1 VSPPSPAEALIEVV
15 LAVVRQAEQLC
26 LVRRSAAV
34 GSGQGQWSMV
44 MGYLDPDRDPVSQA
58 WIELLEEIALAPPA
72 LELVRALP
80 PVDLTSRASGR
91 VFRVHPFLFESSSR
105 EVTLNWEHDAVD
117 WVDLARLSEPD
128 CVRWQLVLVEA
139 LLAE

>member
-1 VSPPSPAEALIEVV
+1 VSPAEAPVEVV
-15 LAVVRQAEQLC
+15 LAVVRQANQFC

-34 GSGQGQWSMV
+34 GSGQGQWSAV
-44 MGYLDPDRDPVSQA
+44 MGYLDLGREPLGQA
-58 WIELLEEIALAPPA
+58 WTELLEEIALAPPV

-91 VFRVHPFLFESSSR
+91 IFRVYPFLFESASR

-128 CVRWQLVLVEA
+128 CVRWQLALVEA
-139 LLAE
+139 LLAG